1 MDNPKLQPLAQ
12 FTPTK
17 TLTPGYGD
25 HYIFFVGRDDV
36 HGIMHYLLSSEDLE
50 HDFNMYSYDDPVLNQ
65 DIMNQL
71 KNPNML
77 VQGTLDKSQA
87 SGVHEKQIL
96 EADETN
102 DPNFLNDIAIGESAT
117 HQISHTKAGVCVGL
131 ALAYEGSVNW
141 SAAGEGVDRFD
152 VEVRLCNLRALAVPN
167 PSDCLGIVFVFV
179 ELCTIWSAGG
189 VVEASFTL
197 EEAVTVAT
205 IGIDTGAVVWADSS
219 VGTAGAGAEVATD
232 A

>member
-12 FTPTK
+12 FTVTK

-25 HYIFFVGRDDV
+25 SYIFFVGRDDV

-96 EADETN
+96 EADETS

-131 ALAYEGSVNW
+131 GLAYEGSTNW
-141 SAAGEGVDRFD
+141 SDAGEGTGISLIPGVNSIPSWRAQNNTLTISANPIYINRLKARLA
-152 VEVRLCNLRALAVPN
+152 VEHHIALAQMEKANVKSN
-167 PSDCLGIVFVFV
+167 
-179 ELCTIWSAGG
+179 
-189 VVEASFTL
+189 
-197 EEAVTVAT
+197 
-205 IGIDTGAVVWADSS
+205 
-219 VGTAGAGAEVATD
+219 
-232 A
+232 